1 MRWKLAVA
9 ALATSWGLIAV
20 IVRKVDLDA
29 QVLAFYRLAFA
40 AVTRA
45 VAAALR
51 RLALLRLT
59 RHRGGVVLIGVTL
72 AAHWFLYFVTIKLSS
87 VAVAVLMAYLA
98 LIAIALLAPF
108 VLPERRS
115 RVALSRWCR
124 PRRVSRW
131 SFGGEEGGAVRP
143 LALVTG
149 LFTAATYAALVLMT
163 KRIVSDV
170 PVLTLSFW
178 NYAIAAVAISP
189 LLLDADRVR
198 RQRTSC
204 PRCSRSASSSPRS
217 GYLYIWSLRHVTAQ
231 AIGILAYIEPVSAA
245 LMAWAFLGESLNG
258 QIVVGGALVIA
269 AGARRWSSSSPRTQP
284 RPEVVPQDHVR
295 DAGLRDQRAGG
306 RCGHTADR
314 TALEL
319 VRVTEAA
326 MGAGRW
332 IGAATRSPPTRPPST
347 ACD

>member
-40 AVTRA
+40 AVTLVL

-51 RLALLRLT
+51 RLPLLRLA

-98 LIAIALLAPF
+98 PIAIALLAPF

-115 RVALSRWCR
+115 RV
-124 PRRVSRW
+124 
-131 SFGGEEGGAVRP
+131 
-143 LALVTG
+143 ALVTG

-163 KRIVSDV
+163 KRIVPDV

-189 LLLDADRVR
+189 LLLDAERVVP
-198 RQRTSC
+198 TANEL
-204 PRCSRSASSSPRS
+204 PAVLALGVVFTALS

-245 LMAWAFLGESLNG
+245 LMAWAFLDESLNW
-258 QIVVGGALVIA
+258 QIVVGGLLVIA
-269 AGARRWSSSSPRTQP
+269 AGATVVFLEPEDAAT
-284 RPEVVPQDHVR
+284 PEVVPLGSR
-295 DAGLRDQRAGG
+295 
-306 RCGHTADR
+306 
-314 TALEL
+314 
-319 VRVTEAA
+319 
-326 MGAGRW
+326 
-332 IGAATRSPPTRPPST
+332 
-347 ACD
+347 

>member
-1 MRWKLAVA
+1 LRWKLAVA

-40 AVTRA
+40 AVTLVL

-51 RLALLRLT
+51 RLPLLRLT

-98 LIAIALLAPF
+98 PIAIALLAPL

-115 RVALSRWCR
+115 RVALVALL
-124 PRRVSRW
+124 PAAAGVALVAL
-131 SFGGEEGGAVRP
+131 GGEEGGAVRP

-189 LLLDADRVR
+189 LLLDAERVLPTR
-198 RQRTSC
+198 NELPAVLALGVVFT
-204 PRCSRSASSSPRS
+204 ALS

-231 AIGILAYIEPVSAA
+231 TIGILAYIEPVSAA
-245 LMAWAFLGESLNG
+245 LMAWAFLDEALTW
-258 QIVVGGALVIA
+258 QIVVGGSLVIA
-269 AGARRWSSSSPRTQP
+269 AGATVVFLEPEDAAT
-284 RPEVVPQDHVR
+284 PEVVPL
-295 DAGLRDQRAGG
+295 GS
-306 RCGHTADR
+306 
-314 TALEL
+314 
-319 VRVTEAA
+319 
-326 MGAGRW
+326 
-332 IGAATRSPPTRPPST
+332 RS
-347 ACD
+347 

>member
-40 AVTRA
+40 AATLLLVA
-45 VAAALR
+45 VALR

-98 LIAIALLAPF
+98 PIAIALLAPF

-115 RVALSRWCR
+115 RVALVALL
-124 PRRVSRW
+124 PAAAGVALVAL
-131 SFGGEEGGAVRP
+131 GGEEGGAVRP

-189 LLLDADRVR
+189 LLLDADRVVP
-198 RQRTSC
+198 TANEL
-204 PRCSRSASSSPRS
+204 PAVLALGVVFTALS

-231 AIGILAYIEPVSAA
+231 TIGILAYIEPVSAA
-245 LMAWAFLGESLNG
+245 LMAWAFLGESLNW
-258 QIVVGGALVIA
+258 QIVVGGLLVIA
-269 AGARRWSSSSPRTQP
+269 AGATVVFLEPEDAAT
-284 RPEVVPQDHVR
+284 PEVVPL
-295 DAGLRDQRAGG
+295 GS
-306 RCGHTADR
+306 
-314 TALEL
+314 
-319 VRVTEAA
+319 
-326 MGAGRW
+326 
-332 IGAATRSPPTRPPST
+332 RS
-347 ACD
+347 